1 MGAGRKHRTSLRSS
15 SLDRRPSESASE
27 EENSEEDD
35 EEEEEAKSSEL
46 RKMEELLK
54 GTLPGWP
61 GQGGSVRGSAKSAR
75 GGEGRGDLVT
85 DVVVLVGC
93 PLGDLAGN
101 LKGGGEESG
110 DEIAASTEAAREN
123 ISHLIRGEEEERL
136 VVVTSQEV
144 WRARMGM
151 HFAPS
156 DKVGGVGVGGG
167 PSPMDDGGRFLL
179 FQDSTGQLAVS
190 KNSLTD
196 RTPL

>member
-1 MGAGRKHRTSLRSS
+1 M
-15 SLDRRPSESASE
+15 
-27 EENSEEDD
+27 
-35 EEEEEAKSSEL
+35 
-46 RKMEELLK
+46 
-54 GTLPGWP
+54 
-61 GQGGSVRGSAKSAR
+61 
-75 GGEGRGDLVT
+75 T
-85 DVVVLVGC
+85 DVVVVSWSVGC
-93 PLGDLAGN
+93 PLEDLAGN
-101 LKGGGEESG
+101 LKGGRREEESG

-123 ISHLIRGEEEERL
+123 ISHLIRGEEEEERL

-144 WRARMGM
+144 WRAWMGM